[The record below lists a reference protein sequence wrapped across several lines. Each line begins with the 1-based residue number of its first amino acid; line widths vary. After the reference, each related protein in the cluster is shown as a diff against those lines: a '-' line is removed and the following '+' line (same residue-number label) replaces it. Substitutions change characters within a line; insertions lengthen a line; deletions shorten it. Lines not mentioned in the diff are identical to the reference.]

1 MSKIRSGRSIRSAV
15 WGFAFLGLGLAGYAS
30 AGCAP
35 SLSPGERNAPQTY
48 SARNSVGLMQ
58 VGYWDDEDDNAAV
71 VGLWKFK
78 FVSKGSKG
86 IPDGALIDAGYVTW
100 HNDGTELMNSGRV
113 PKTGSFC
120 MGAWKQTGYR
130 TFKLN
135 HYALSWDDSGSAFVG
150 PTNIRE
156 QITVDHSG
164 KSYSGTFTLVQYS
177 VDETTVLATVKG
189 VVTASRITGGLKI

>member
-15 WGFAFLGLGLAGYAS
+15 WGFAILGLGLAGYAS

-35 SLSPGERNAPQTY
+35 SLSPGERNAPQSR
-48 SARNSVGLMQ
+48 SAGSRAGLMQ
-58 VGYWDDEDDNAAV
+58 INFRQDDDDDAVV

-78 FVSKGSKG
+78 FVSKGSTG

-100 HNDGTELMNSGRV
+100 HDDGTELMNSGRV

-120 MGAWKQTGYR
+120 MGAWRQTGWHA
-130 TFKLN
+130 FKLN
-135 HYALSWDDSGSAFVG
+135 HYALSWDDSGTAFVG

-156 QITVDHSG
+156 QITVDRSG
-164 KSYSGTFTLVQYS
+164 DHYSGTFTLVQYA

-189 VVTASRITGGLKI
+189 TVTASRITAD